1 MPPPAHRCKFTIMS
15 DAEYE
20 WKPRPPNLRERI
32 IAGVFVAVLLFT
44 LASEYAGW
52 DLFAGYEKQAI
63 ALLILIGLILLRF
76 APSVHRR

>member
-1 MPPPAHRCKFTIMS
+1 MS
-15 DAEYE
+15 DVEYE

-32 IAGVFVAVLLFT
+32 IAGVFVTVLLFI

-52 DLFAGYEKQAI
+52 GLFAGYEKQAI